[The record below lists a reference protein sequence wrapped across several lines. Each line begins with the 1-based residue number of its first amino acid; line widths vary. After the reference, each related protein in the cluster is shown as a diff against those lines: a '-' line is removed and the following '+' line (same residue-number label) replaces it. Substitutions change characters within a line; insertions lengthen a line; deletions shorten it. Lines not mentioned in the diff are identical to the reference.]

1 MSIDLSQGGRP
12 LSKEEKCTL
21 YSISSEDYF
30 KCLKS
35 ANVQLFSPTQAIPK
49 GVIAVIIVIVIFFI
63 LLGLDIKYQTNIF
76 STFFG
81 GIASLFSSLFS
92 NRVSRRRRY

>member
-30 KCLKS
+30 KCLNS
-35 ANVQLFSPTQAIPK
+35 ADVQLFTQALPAGAVVAI
-49 GVIAVIIVIVIFFI
+49 VIAIFLI
-63 LLGLDIKYQTNIF
+63 LLALDIKYQSNIF
-76 STFFG
+76 SSFFG
-81 GIASLFSSLFS
+81 SIGNLFSALFS

>member
-21 YSISSEDYF
+21 YSISTEDYF

-35 ANVQLFSPTQAIPK
+35 SNVQLFSPTQALSK
-49 GVIAVIIVIVIFFI
+49 GAIIGIIVAIFFI

-76 STFFG
+76 SGFFG
-81 GIASLFSSLFS
+81 GIASLFSGLFS
-92 NRVSRRRRY
+92 NRVSHRRY

>member
-35 ANVQLFSPTQAIPK
+35 ANVQLFSPSQSLPA
-49 GVIAVIIVIVIFFI
+49 GAVFAIIVVIFLV
-63 LLGLDIKYQTNIF
+63 LLALDIKYNVNFF
-76 STFFG
+76 SSIFG
-81 GIASLFSSLFS
+81 GIVNLFSALFK
-92 NRVSRRRRY
+92 